1 MKVNHDICDNVIM
14 QLVNESIDTC
24 NFPNR
29 LKLADLTPIHKN
41 GEKICPKNYRPI
53 SILPVLSKIYE
64 RVMQRQINTFIEKYI
79 SPFMCGYR
87 KGYNP
92 QYALLTLIE
101 KWKVSLD
108 NSEYSGVV
116 SMDLSKA
123 FDTINYDLLLAKLH
137 AYGFNTSALKLMR
150 SYLTNRWQRTKI
162 NTSFS
167 TWREVNSGVPQGSV
181 LGPLLF
187 NIYINDLFWVGE
199 QTESCGWA
207 DDISIHAC
215 DRSLESLILRLEHDS
230 LLVIEWFDSNYMKLN
245 ADKCHLLISGFKHQ
259 WKWAM
264 VGEEKLWE
272 SKSEK
277 LLGITIDKDL
287 NFNEHIRN
295 VCQKAGRKVT
305 ALGRICR
312 YLNLDKRKI
321 LFKAFI
327 QSQFAFCPIVWMFH
341 SRCIEN
347 KINHLHE
354 RVLRIVYQDYNS
366 TFNEM
371 LLKDGSVTIHHRNI
385 QLLATELFKHNK
397 GLSPTI
403 MNSVFQNRDYN
414 GPHLRSQTD
423 YQMPK
428 INTVAFGE
436 NSLRYLAPKIWNM
449 LPKNIKHLETL
460 NEFKKAIKI
469 WVPLECPCRLC
480 KQYIHGLGFVN
491 EV

>member
-1 MKVNHDICDNVIM
+1 
-14 QLVNESIDTC
+14 
-24 NFPNR
+24 
-29 LKLADLTPIHKN
+29 
-41 GEKICPKNYRPI
+41 
-53 SILPVLSKIYE
+53 
-64 RVMQRQINTFIEKYI
+64 
-79 SPFMCGYR
+79 
-87 KGYNP
+87 
-92 QYALLTLIE
+92 
-101 KWKVSLD
+101 
-108 NSEYSGVV
+108 
-116 SMDLSKA
+116 
-123 FDTINYDLLLAKLH
+123 
-137 AYGFNTSALKLMR
+137 
-150 SYLTNRWQRTKI
+150 
-162 NTSFS
+162 
-167 TWREVNSGVPQGSV
+167 
-181 LGPLLF
+181 
-187 NIYINDLFWVGE
+187 
-199 QTESCGWA
+199 
-207 DDISIHAC
+207 
-215 DRSLESLILRLEHDS
+215 
-230 LLVIEWFDSNYMKLN
+230 MKLN
-245 ADKCHLLISGFKHQ
+245 ADKCHLLISGLKHQ

-295 VCQKAGRKVT
+295 VCHKAGRKVT

-354 RVLRIVYQDYNS
+354 RVLRMVYQDYNS

-385 QLLATELFKHNK
+385 QLLAIELFKHNK

-460 NEFKKAIKI
+460 NEFKNAIKM
-469 WVPLECPCRLC
+469 WVPPKCPCRLC
-480 KQYIHGLGFVN
+480 KQYIHGLGFVS
-491 EV
+491 VV